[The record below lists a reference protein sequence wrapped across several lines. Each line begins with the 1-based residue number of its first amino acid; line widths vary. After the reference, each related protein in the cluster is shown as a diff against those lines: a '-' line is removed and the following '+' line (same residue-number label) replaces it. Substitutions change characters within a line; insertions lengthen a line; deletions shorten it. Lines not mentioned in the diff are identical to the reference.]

1 VEVGGMRQMDDG
13 GSAAA
18 CEPAPDSHTA
28 SVPGPP
34 PASYAELGCSV
45 NSVDPADLLRG
56 YERTRFLYPAKRE
69 RVAAF
74 LPEILDNWRR
84 GMAGG
89 DSVLGVVTHGEPDSA
104 WASLSGWR
112 TVYKGW
118 HHQHVVSTGGRGG
131 SRAVV
136 LSEQAMKIRHRACD
150 SIQAWFQP
158 SNRYS
163 RAMFGPIAAVAG
175 PDRSAV
181 TDFQY
186 LAVPLRAPSE
196 APGVTVV
203 PCVDGAGSGL
213 LDLAVRARG
222 RVYATA
228 EELDQED
235 LLLDRLDDVYRAVG
249 LRRYRRIWLAMMD
262 GHDAPVG
269 AAIAYRGPL
278 GFNLSFLENRCEV
291 LLDPA
296 LTGDRAGSVARALV
310 GMAAPA
316 YADFR
321 PGWMPLV
328 VDAFLAPRRLGEGVR
343 PLRRYAQ
350 AVWLRAGFLAA
361 YRHMER
367 RYQRPAK

>member
-1 VEVGGMRQMDDG
+1 MRQMDDSD
-13 GSAAA
+13 SAAA
-18 CEPAPDSHTA
+18 YEPE
-28 SVPGPP
+28 PP

-45 NSVDPADLLRG
+45 NTVAPADLLRG

-89 DSVLGVVTHGEPDSA
+89 DSVLSVVTHGQPGGT

-118 HHQHVVSTGGRGG
+118 HHQHVVSTGGRGA

-136 LSEQAMKIRHRACD
+136 LSEQAMKMRHRACD

-163 RAMFGPIAAVAG
+163 RAMFGRIAVVAG
-175 PDRSAV
+175 PDRSAG
-181 TDFQY
+181 TDFHY
-186 LAVPLRAPSE
+186 LAVPPRAPSQ

-235 LLLDRLDDVYRAVG
+235 LLLER
-249 LRRYRRIWLAMMD
+249 
-262 GHDAPVG
+262 
-269 AAIAYRGPL
+269 
-278 GFNLSFLENRCEV
+278 
-291 LLDPA
+291 
-296 LTGDRAGSVARALV
+296 VARALV
-310 GMAAPA
+310 GAAAPA
-316 YADFR
+316 YAGFR
-321 PGWMPLV
+321 PGWIPVV
-328 VDAFLAPRRLGEGVR
+328 VDALPAPRRLGEGVR

-350 AVWLRAGFLAA
+350 ALWLRAGFLAA

-367 RYQRPAK
+367 RYQRPAR